1 MSRLPYRF
9 MAVPALALSLVACLA
24 APPAQAIEAACQPIL
39 NANKAKFSAP
49 AFHDKMYDS
58 AKAKMPTGEFIKVG
72 DKAWM
77 KAEQSW
83 MAVPPAMLKK
93 MQNIKAENFGMHNC
107 KGLGMVGIRPAKVY
121 GWDIKVAGKLYSGSK
136 LTVAYDGLP
145 TKVETPE
152 GAYTVTS
159 YNGVVAPNA
168 GK

>member
-1 MSRLPYRF
+1 MFRPSDVLTCACLALLAPL
-9 MAVPALALSLVACLA
+9 PALAL
-24 APPAQAIEAACQPIL
+24 ETACQPIL
-39 NANKAKFSAP
+39 DANKAKFSAP

-58 AKAKMPTGEFIKVG
+58 PKAKTPSGEFIKVG
-72 DKAWM
+72 NKAWM
-77 KAEQSW
+77 KAEQNW

-93 MQNIKAENFGMHNC
+93 MQNFDADNFGMHNC
-107 KGLGMVGIRPAKVY
+107 KALGMVGIRPAKVY
-121 GWDIKVAGKLYSGSK
+121 GWDLKVAGKLFTGSK
-136 LTVAYDGLP
+136 LTVAFDGLP